1 MSAKLN
7 NAIANIG
14 NELPEDALSLIENL
28 PKDLWDPYA
37 GQPSLIERLA
47 SLDHVSI
54 YDPKLRVDNSKLLS
68 YIFETHPPKNKNE
81 KQVWAD
87 ACVISVTKGAVFE
100 MSQSSYSGHENV
112 FIELWNKTKTFLSED
127 EQFKIGS
134 EVFAKRDPLWTSAAL
149 IVAEE
154 AICNWNRPGVESPQK
169 NQIYVSGNRFFANKM
184 PPLYWV
190 QEKSVFEVLVSKG
203 ASLNT
208 EIDGKPLYEHIQAR
222 PVESFNGAQE
232 RRAVLSWLDKTLG
245 QKDTQETAWEK
256 VRMCR
261 QASDIDRLL
270 KDSKKEWRDWRG
282 PLGENLVQYVAMFQP
297 NYLWKILKRS
307 ECDFADIEHKDNAG
321 RGLSTWLGLGV
332 AIYEGRDSS
341 LKIEEKL
348 KGSKFN
354 DIVFTP
360 KKETVDLAILG
371 LSVLDLSKEVY
382 WGESG
387 IKRIGG
393 YNREMPV
400 VDATKWV
407 EGGEVY
413 KFFGQRY
420 SYRGPSA
427 EINTLVSRMAEKE
440 YKMQTELGKRIFY
453 NTLLNTTGDWVPE
466 NLALYVK
473 AKKEHQEQ
481 GNLWSSKVEYL
492 LANEDISE
500 ENRDLFSAYV
510 YNNIIQSSYNSRRY
524 FAAPQKDILVTTPFV
539 LEKYLVPQVNPEKVM
554 EKYESAEDVKSNV
567 LSMGWNEKV
576 VMAWQHKQLKE
587 RAEIA
592 TPVGNHKLNA
602 L

>member
-1 MSAKLN
+1 M
-7 NAIANIG
+7 
-14 NELPEDALSLIENL
+14 
-28 PKDLWDPYA
+28 
-37 GQPSLIERLA
+37 
-47 SLDHVSI
+47 
-54 YDPKLRVDNSKLLS
+54 
-68 YIFETHPPKNKNE
+68 
-81 KQVWAD
+81 
-87 ACVISVTKGAVFE
+87 
-100 MSQSSYSGHENV
+100 
-112 FIELWNKTKTFLSED
+112 
-127 EQFKIGS
+127 
-134 EVFAKRDPLWTSAAL
+134 
-149 IVAEE
+149 
-154 AICNWNRPGVESPQK
+154 
-169 NQIYVSGNRFFANKM
+169 
-184 PPLYWV
+184 
-190 QEKSVFEVLVSKG
+190 
-203 ASLNT
+203 
-208 EIDGKPLYEHIQAR
+208 
-222 PVESFNGAQE
+222 
-232 RRAVLSWLDKTLG
+232 
-245 QKDTQETAWEK
+245 
-256 VRMCR
+256 
-261 QASDIDRLL
+261 
-270 KDSKKEWRDWRG
+270 
-282 PLGENLVQYVAMFQP
+282 
-297 NYLWKILKRS
+297 
-307 ECDFADIEHKDNAG
+307 
-321 RGLSTWLGLGV
+321 STWLGLGV

-393 YNREMPV
+393 YNREQPV
-400 VDATKWV
+400 VDATKWI

-440 YKMQTELGKRIFY
+440 YKTQTELGKRLFH

-554 EKYESAEDVKSNV
+554 EKYESAADVKSNV